1 VFTLTTAE
9 LDNARA
15 AIAHHGYSAMLPQ
28 PPEWQAVE
36 ANWPAIRDSLE
47 RIDLDTYDPQKPMK
61 VFAPKN
67 RASVRLLYMLHPQDL
82 ILYTALTLIA
92 KNDIEANR
100 IPISD
105 KKVFSY
111 RGETNKPTELYES
124 RGSYEAY
131 RAQLKLRA
139 NRASVRYVAVADIA
153 DFYPR
158 IYQHRLENVVESV
171 ATTQRVRDVAR
182 VLVKKLIGNLLG
194 KDSYGIPVGPYASR
208 LLAEALLIDVDAS
221 LQSKGID
228 FVRWVD
234 DYNIFCKTEYEAQ
247 SVLFSLGEWLFSK
260 HGLTL
265 QSAKTK
271 ILTIDDYRREVLFE
285 HDDQLT
291 ARDTVVEMLREFRVG
306 YDDKGEDDEFA
317 DNDNDDDED
326 GVDEAEVEK
335 ALAVLHGTDLKG
347 MLEASLADTALV
359 DYQAVTYALTK
370 LPRIPGAPDEL
381 KREVLELVIENA
393 ELLYPVAEH
402 IAGYILSFN
411 DLTVAEQKRI
421 AKKLLKPLKSKKT
434 PPPPYYAMWIL
445 HIFASS
451 KDWNHAQDIVRLYS
465 EATSEVIKRF
475 AALAIHSSGSRSQAL
490 AVKDEYTA
498 ASPLLRLAILFASR
512 RLGAD
517 ERKHWRL
524 AQGVSG
530 FIEKLV

>member
-1 VFTLTTAE
+1 MFALTSAE
-9 LDNARA
+9 LDNAKA

-28 PPEWQAVE
+28 PPEWQVVE

-47 RIDLDTYDPQKPMK
+47 RIDLDTYEPQKPMR

-100 IPISD
+100 IPVSAR
-105 KKVFSY
+105 KVFSY
-111 RGETNKPTELYES
+111 RADTTKPAELYDS

-131 RAQLKLRA
+131 RAQLRA
-139 NRASVRYVAVADIA
+139 RASKGSVRYVAVADIA

-158 IYQHRLENVVESV
+158 IYQHRLENVIESV

-221 LQSKGID
+221 LQSKNTD

-285 HDDQLT
+285 HDDHLT
-291 ARDTVVEMLREFRVG
+291 DRDTVVEMLREFRVG
-306 YDDKGEDDEFA
+306 YDDGDDDEFA
-317 DNDNDDDED
+317 DHEDDEV

-335 ALAVLHGTDLKG
+335 ALAVLQGTDLKG

-359 DYQAVTYALTK
+359 DYQAVTYALSK
-370 LPRIPGAPDEL
+370 LPRIPGAPDDL

-402 IAGYILSFN
+402 IAGYILSFD
-411 DLTVAEQKRI
+411 DLTSAEQKRI
-421 AKKLLKPLKSKKT
+421 AKKLLKPLKRRKT

-465 EATSEVIKRF
+465 EATSEVVKRF
-475 AALAIHSSGSRSQAL
+475 AALAIHSSGSRAQAL

-498 ASPLLRLAILFASR
+498 ASPLSRLAILFASQK
-512 RLGAD
+512 LGAD

>member
-1 VFTLTTAE
+1 MFTLTSVE
-9 LDNARA
+9 LDNAKA
-15 AIAHHGYSAMLPQ
+15 AITHHGYSAMLPQ
-28 PPEWQAVE
+28 PPEWQVVE

-67 RASVRLLYMLHPQDL
+67 RASVRILHMLHPQDL

-92 KNDIEANR
+92 KSDIEANR

-111 RGETNKPTELYES
+111 RCEVGKLTELYES

-131 RAQLKLRA
+131 RAQLKSRGS
-139 NRASVRYVAVADIA
+139 RPSVRYVAVADIA

-221 LQSKGID
+221 LQSRSID

-247 SVLFSLGEWLFSK
+247 SILFSLGEWLFSK

-291 ARDTVVEMLREFRVG
+291 DRDSVVEMLRNFRVG
-306 YDDKGEDDEFA
+306 YDDRREDDEFSGKEHQA
-317 DNDNDDDED
+317 NDVDD
-326 GVDEAEVEK
+326 AEVEK
-335 ALAVLHGTDLKG
+335 ALAVLQGTDLKG

-359 DYQAVTYALTK
+359 DYQAVTYALSK
-370 LPRIPGAPDEL
+370 LPRIPGAPDAL
-381 KREVLELVIENA
+381 KREILELVIENA

-402 IAGYILSFN
+402 IAGYVLSFS
-411 DLTVAEQKRI
+411 DLTGAEQKRI

-451 KDWNHAQDIVRLYS
+451 KQWNHAQDIVRLYS
-465 EATSEVIKRF
+465 EATSEVIRRF
-475 AALAIHSSGSRSQAL
+475 AALAIHSSGSRSEAL
-490 AVKDEYTA
+490 ALKDEYTA
-498 ASPLLRLAILFASR
+498 ASPVLRLAILFASR
-512 RLGAD
+512 KLGAD